1 MIVKKNLNSNAVLVE
16 NKKERTGIVTGKG
29 IGFGLKNSENV

>member
-16 NKKERTGIVTGKG
+16 NKKGRTGIVTGKG
-29 IGFGLKNSENV
+29 IGFGKKR